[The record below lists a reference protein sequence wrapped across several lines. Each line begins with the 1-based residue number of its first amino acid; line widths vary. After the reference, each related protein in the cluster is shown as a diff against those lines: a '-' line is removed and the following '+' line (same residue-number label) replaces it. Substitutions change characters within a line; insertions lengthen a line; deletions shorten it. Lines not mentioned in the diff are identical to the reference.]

1 MLGVGYLIII
11 LSLQH
16 RSKQRNRLNYPKSEG
31 ELSSLEVCSE
41 ESLEFSREFVGLLRL
56 KSRFTR
62 RKAVVG

>member
-41 ESLEFSREFVGLLRL
+41 ESPEFSREFVGLLRL

-62 RKAVVG
+62 SKVGV

>member
-41 ESLEFSREFVGLLRL
+41 ESLGLLGG
-56 KSRFTR
+56 KFDFAR
-62 RKAVVG
+62 RSLVEW